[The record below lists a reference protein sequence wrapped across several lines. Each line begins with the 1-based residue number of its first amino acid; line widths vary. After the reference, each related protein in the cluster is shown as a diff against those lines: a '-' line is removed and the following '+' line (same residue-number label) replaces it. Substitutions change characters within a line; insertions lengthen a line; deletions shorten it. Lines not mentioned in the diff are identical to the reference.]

1 MMELAP
7 INLTVPNVVIGWSE
21 EAVAFA
27 NKKNYHLIVNDTQR
41 PFVHLFRNEDV
52 KSEWYRNIFE
62 LGMKSKLP
70 VPFDIQTVAIEDGN
84 IKVITRQNTKIL
96 IDFKFVHIFDLENCH
111 GFGLDQVI
119 DDHIVTDLFD
129 ITAGSRLCRDIIIK
143 PRDAFVKEFRTVRS
157 NRIDR
162 NTTGDFKDFIAKSII
177 SDKDIR
183 GFDFSETVV
192 RLVLE
197 RKLKKLEIKQP
208 NGRSLKIEHNHR
220 HSMKNSFR
228 IDKVEDIDA
237 RIIVHERN

>member
-1 MMELAP
+1 MMKLAP
-7 INLTVPNVVIGWSE
+7 INLTLPNVVIGWRK

-41 PFVHLFRNEDV
+41 PFVHIFRNEDV

-70 VPFDIQTVAIEDGN
+70 VPFDIQTIALEEGK

-96 IDFKFVHIFDLENCH
+96 IDFKFVHVFDLENCY

-119 DDHIVTDLFD
+119 SDHAITDLYN
-129 ITAGSRLCRDIIIK
+129 ITAGSRLGRDIIIK
-143 PRDAFVKEFRTVRS
+143 PRDSFVKEFRTIRS
-157 NRIDR
+157 SRIDR

-197 RKLKKLEIKQP
+197 RKLKTLEIKQH
-208 NGRSLKIEHNHR
+208 NGRSLKVEHNHR
-220 HSMKNSFR
+220 HSVKNSFH
-228 IDKVEDIDA
+228 INKFKDVDE
-237 RIIVHERN
+237 RIIVHERD